1 MDMKERNSN
10 IEALRVLAM
19 VFIVISHYSVHGSI
33 KSMDLEFGFNKFLID
48 STNYG
53 LIGVAIFVM
62 ITGYYLIESEF
73 KVKRVVNIVLQ
84 TLFYTMGLFVIFCI
98 FDNDNFSVINLFK
111 NMFPVIGQRYWFVTN
126 YVILCFLSPFIN
138 KMLNI
143 INRKQFIL
151 LLIVITFYF
160 IIAPSFFDLESIEIT
175 GKLGAI
181 VVFYIFGA
189 YLRKYPDNI
198 FANKSRALIISVATF
213 ILLELSAIAIDVVGE
228 RFSAFYGK
236 ASKFYTINSILVLL
250 LALGLLSFCINKTPK
265 YSRLVNTLGGCT
277 FGVYLIHDNNYMREY
292 LWGNIFDNSKY
303 AESNYL
309 IVHFFLSVSIVYVA
323 CTVIEYIRKY
333 VLEKYVFKNIIN
345 RINSCADS
353 IYSRLLSLIE
363 KR

>member
-1 MDMKERNSN
+1 MKERNSN

-98 FDNDNFSVINLFK
+98 LDNDNFSVINLFK

-160 IIAPSFFDLESIEIT
+160 IIAPSFF
-175 GKLGAI
+175 
-181 VVFYIFGA
+181 
-189 YLRKYPDNI
+189 
-198 FANKSRALIISVATF
+198 
-213 ILLELSAIAIDVVGE
+213 
-228 RFSAFYGK
+228 
-236 ASKFYTINSILVLL
+236 
-250 LALGLLSFCINKTPK
+250 
-265 YSRLVNTLGGCT
+265 
-277 FGVYLIHDNNYMREY
+277 
-292 LWGNIFDNSKY
+292 
-303 AESNYL
+303 
-309 IVHFFLSVSIVYVA
+309 
-323 CTVIEYIRKY
+323 
-333 VLEKYVFKNIIN
+333 
-345 RINSCADS
+345 
-353 IYSRLLSLIE
+353 
-363 KR
+363 

>member
-1 MDMKERNSN
+1 MKERNSN
-10 IEALRVLAM
+10 IEELRVLAM
-19 VFIVISHYSVHGSI
+19 MFIVISHYSVHGSI
-33 KSMDLEFGFNKFLID
+33 KSADLEFGFNKFLID

-62 ITGYYLIESEF
+62 ITGYYLIEFEF

-84 TLFYTMGLFVIFCI
+84 TLFYTIGLFVIFCI

-111 NMFPVIGQRYWFVTN
+111 NMFPVIGQQYWFVTN

-138 KMLNI
+138 KMLNV

-181 VVFYIFGA
+181 IVFYIFGA
-189 YLRKYPDNI
+189 YLRKYPNNI
-198 FANKSRALIISVATF
+198 FSNKNRALIISVATF

-236 ASKFYTINSILVLL
+236 ASKFYSINSILVLL
-250 LALGLLSFCINKTPK
+250 LALGLLSFFINKTPK

-292 LWGNIFDNSKY
+292 LWGNIFNNSK
-303 AESNYL
+303 
-309 IVHFFLSVSIVYVA
+309 
-323 CTVIEYIRKY
+323 
-333 VLEKYVFKNIIN
+333 
-345 RINSCADS
+345 
-353 IYSRLLSLIE
+353 
-363 KR
+363 